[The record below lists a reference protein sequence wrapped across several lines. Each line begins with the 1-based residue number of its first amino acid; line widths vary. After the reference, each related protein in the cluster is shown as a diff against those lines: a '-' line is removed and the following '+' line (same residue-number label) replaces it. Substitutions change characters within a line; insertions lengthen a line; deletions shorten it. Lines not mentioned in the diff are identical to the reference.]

1 MTAVD
6 VVIAVRDGGRSL
18 RRAVLSVLR
27 QTDVDVRVIVVDDA
41 SRDGAPGRLPEDPR
55 LVVVPNRGRG
65 VSAALNTGIAL
76 GDAPLIARQDADDE
90 SLPGRLAAEVHF
102 LEDHPGIGLVGT
114 AFEVVAGRRRVT
126 VMRPRPP
133 GMLERNPFCAGST
146 VVRRE
151 VLEVAG
157 GYREQF
163 TLAGDY
169 DTWLRCAWVSGVAVL
184 PVVGYRYRLS
194 ADMVSIRGA
203 GAQAALA
210 ELARES
216 ARARIEGR
224 PDPVDSPQPRPGGT
238 GWSDAAADAEVA
250 AWWAREF
257 AALGARREA
266 LRCALAARTGL
277 SRRRAIGVFAS
288 ALAGG
293 EPRGGWA

>member
-1 MTAVD
+1 MSAVD
-6 VVIAVRDGGRSL
+6 VVIAVKDGGRGL

-27 QTDVDVRVIVVDDA
+27 QTDVDLRVIVVDDG
-41 SRDGAPGRLPEDPR
+41 SRDGAPERLPKDPR

-65 VSAALNTGIAL
+65 VYPAVNTGIAL

-90 SLPGRLAAEVHF
+90 SLPGRLAAEVRF

-114 AFEVVAGRRRVT
+114 AFEVVAGRRCVT
-126 VMRPRPP
+126 VMRPELP

-151 VLEVAG
+151 VLEAAG

-163 TLAGDY
+163 SLAGDY
-169 DTWLRCAWVSGVAVL
+169 DAWLRCAWVSGVAIL
-184 PVVGYRYRLS
+184 PIIGYRYRLS
-194 ADMVSIRGA
+194 ADMVTIRRSGE
-203 GAQAALA
+203 QAALA
-210 ELARES
+210 ELARAS
-216 ARARIEGR
+216 ARARIDGQR
-224 PDPVDSPQPRPGGT
+224 DPADSPESWEPVT
-238 GWSDAAADAEVA
+238 GWSDPADDAEVA
-250 AWWAREF
+250 AWWAHEF

-266 LRCALAARTGL
+266 LRCALAARAGL